1 MNFITCHFQ
10 KLPPSHLNGFEIDEL
25 CKVCEA
31 APNYVSKL
39 QIKGA
44 AGTIEIAV
52 KMGGFWYGPTLC
64 SEVYLSQLKPLCA
77 LD

>member
-1 MNFITCHFQ
+1 MTCHFQ
-10 KLPPSHLNGFEIDEL
+10 KHPPFHLNGFEIDEL

-44 AGTIEIAV
+44 VGTVEIAV
-52 KMGGFWYGPTLC
+52 KMGRFWYGPKHR
-64 SEVYLSQLKPLCA
+64 SKVYLSQLKPLCA
-77 LD
+77 LN